1 MTLETPRENR
11 SEAGFWRSVR
21 GTWRQVYGDFQR
33 SGVSIEWHDFETS
46 KSLDWSRSFH
56 EDSLEICL
64 NLAGDA
70 NITHRR
76 KNYRL
81 ETHFV
86 GVYRPLGNH
95 IFAERHPGVRH
106 QFVTIELARDFL
118 ANRLSEIEPKH
129 LHPIA
134 QSFLEYRTNKEPMAE
149 TRPMTVAQQ
158 TLSTVLKEPP
168 VPEAARPLWFEA
180 KTLEVLSQ
188 ILFLEDDKNEMF
200 CTRQKRVSRERVER
214 VKAILARDLENSPT
228 LEQLGREVGCSSFY
242 LSRLFSQEVGLTVPQ
257 YLRKL
262 RMEKA
267 GQLLLTGRYN
277 VSEAA
282 IEVGYNSLSHFSR
295 AFCQTMGV
303 CPALYASVKLA
314 KRKGTAKREEGR
326 AKSGLSGLFS

>member
-1 MTLETPRENR
+1 MSITKGLCSTSIPKCLEIDTEPVSADPLFQMTLETPRENR
-11 SEAGFWRSVR
+11 SEAGFWRSIR

-106 QFVTIELARDFL
+106 QFVTIELARNFL

-134 QSFLEYRTNKEPMAE
+134 QSFLEYRTNNEPMAE

-158 TLSTVLKEPP
+158 TLSTVLKQPP
-168 VPEAARPLWFEA
+168 VPEAARPYG
-180 KTLEVLSQ
+180 S
-188 ILFLEDDKNEMF
+188 
-200 CTRQKRVSRERVER
+200 KRR
-214 VKAILARDLENSPT
+214 
-228 LEQLGREVGCSSFY
+228 
-242 LSRLFSQEVGLTVPQ
+242 LSRCFHRFFSSEMIRTRCSARGKNAFPENV
-257 YLRKL
+257 RK
-262 RMEKA
+262 ESK
-267 GQLLLTGRYN
+267 Q
-277 VSEAA
+277 
-282 IEVGYNSLSHFSR
+282 F
-295 AFCQTMGV
+295 
-303 CPALYASVKLA
+303 
-314 KRKGTAKREEGR
+314 
-326 AKSGLSGLFS
+326 